1 MRRKRAMPS
10 RRHRALRWAAVL
22 CLLVAACHFTD
33 IYVLTLG
40 RTLERQ
46 DRYWLTGPTELDE
59 VVRDPYCREGGGGV
73 VTASWNDR
81 VVSLGLSRWTP
92 LRGWLPGLSWPVE
105 RTGGAVDGATAYYS
119 WTGGSEEPERF
130 PYVVYGVVND
140 PSVTEVRLTC
150 RVMSFDAV
158 FQEDI
163 ELPVEIRQGGDGH
176 QYFLETLVAEG
187 ICSFTYTAFGREGTV
202 SGDIP
207 LATSLI
213 YDWDDM

>member
-1 MRRKRAMPS
+1 MAKRESYES
-10 RRHRALRWAAVL
+10 RVEAYLLPLMERHGFELVDVEYVKEAGTWYLRAYI
-22 CLLVAACHFTD
+22 D
-33 IYVLTLG
+33 K
-40 RTLERQ
+40 
-46 DRYWLTGPTELDE
+46 
-59 VVRDPYCREGGGGV
+59 EGGIGV

-92 LRGWLPGLSWPVE
+92 LRGWVPGLSWPVE

-119 WTGGSEEPERF
+119 WTGGPEEPERF

>member
-10 RRHRALRWAAVL
+10 RRRRALRWAAAL
-22 CLLVAACHFTD
+22 CLLVAVCHFTD

-59 VVRDPYCREGGGGV
+59 VVRDPYCRESGVGV
-73 VTASWNDR
+73 VTVSWNDR

-105 RTGGAVDGATAYYS
+105 RTGGAVDGAVAYYS
-119 WTGGSEEPERF
+119 WDTENVESF
-130 PYVVYGVVND
+130 PYVMYGIVND

-158 FQEDI
+158 FQENI

-176 QYFLETLVAEG
+176 RYFLETLVAEG
-187 ICSFTYTAFGREGTV
+187 FCSFTYTAFGREGTV

-213 YDWDDM
+213 YDWPDM

>member
-1 MRRKRAMPS
+1 MRRKRAIRS
-10 RRHRALRWAAVL
+10 RKSRALRWLAAL
-22 CLLVAACHFTD
+22 CLLVAVCHFMD
-33 IYVLTLG
+33 IYVLTLD

-59 VVRDPYCREGGGGV
+59 VVRDPYCRESGVGV

-92 LRGWLPGLSWPVE
+92 LRGWLPGFSWPVE
-105 RTGGAVDGATAYYS
+105 RTDGAVDGAAAYYS
-119 WTGGSEEPERF
+119 WDVENVESF
-130 PYVVYGVVND
+130 PYVVYGIVND

-158 FQEDI
+158 FQKEI
-163 ELPVEIRQGGDGH
+163 EFPVEIRQGDDGH
-176 QYFLETLVAEG
+176 RYFLETLVAEG
-187 ICSFTYTAFGREGTV
+187 FCSFTYTAFGREGET

-207 LATSLI
+207 LAASLI
-213 YDWDDM
+213 YDWEDM